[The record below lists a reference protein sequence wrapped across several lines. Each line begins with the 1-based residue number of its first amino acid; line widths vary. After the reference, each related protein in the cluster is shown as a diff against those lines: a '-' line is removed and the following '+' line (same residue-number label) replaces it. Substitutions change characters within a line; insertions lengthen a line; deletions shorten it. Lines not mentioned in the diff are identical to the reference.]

1 MRPPKGTNST
11 RHFLKKLLSFLC
23 LIAAISLFSFVACR
37 SRNEKRFDLKGKVV
51 AVEPQKHLV
60 TVSHE
65 DIKGYMPA
73 MTMPFTVPSESDL
86 QIIAPDDE
94 ITATLVI
101 DGKHSWLEDL
111 IITRQSATAP
121 AMPGAQMAKEG
132 DEVPNFTLRNQDNR
146 EIHIKDYRGKTLLLT
161 FIYTRCPVPDYCTLM
176 SDNFA
181 QIDRALGED
190 QELYAKTHL
199 LSISIDPSYDTP
211 KVLRSY
217 GAAHTERYQ
226 NETFAHWEFAGGT
239 SEQVKEIAQFF
250 GLTYFPEKDQIIHAL
265 RTVIVTPGGKV
276 GKIYGGNEWKPKEIV
291 EQIKKQSA
299 ASAVKAP

>member
-1 MRPPKGTNST
+1 MKPQKSTKGTIVV
-11 RHFLKKLLSFLC
+11 LLLMC
-23 LIAAISLFSFVACR
+23 VLFGVSCR
-37 SRNEKRFDLKGKVV
+37 RSGGEKRFDLKGKVLV
-51 AVEPQKHLV
+51 VEPDKHLV

-86 QIIAPDDE
+86 QILAPGDE

-101 DGKHSWLEDL
+101 DGSQSWLDGL
-111 IITRQSATAP
+111 IITRQSAISA
-121 AMPGAQMAKEG
+121 AMPSVMMAKEG

-146 EIHIKDYRGKTLLLT
+146 EIHLQNYRGRTMLLT

-181 QIDRALGED
+181 QIDRALSQDAG
-190 QELYAKTHL
+190 LYAKTHL
-199 LSISIDPSYDTP
+199 LSISIDPTFDTP
-211 KVLRSY
+211 QVLRSY

-239 SEQVKEIAQFF
+239 TEQVKKIAEYF
-250 GLTYFPEKDQIIHAL
+250 GLTYFPEKDQIIHGL
-265 RTVIVTPGGKV
+265 RTVIINPEGTVA
-276 GKIYGGNEWKPKEIV
+276 KIYSGNDWKPEEV
-291 EQIKKQSA
+291 VGEIKKNLS
-299 ASAVKAP
+299 PNP

>member
-1 MRPPKGTNST
+1 MKPQKGTKST
-11 RHFLKKLLSFLC
+11 NQFLRKLLIFFCLFL
-23 LIAAISLFSFVACR
+23 AISVFSFVACR
-37 SRNEKRFDLKGKVV
+37 RGNQKRFDLKGKVL
-51 AVEPQKHLV
+51 AVEREKHLV

-65 DIKGYMPA
+65 DIKGHMPA

-86 QIIAPDDE
+86 QILAPNDE

-101 DGKHSWLEDL
+101 DGSHSWLEDL
-111 IITRQSATAP
+111 IITRQSPTAP
-121 AMPGAQMAKEG
+121 AIPGVKIAKEG

-146 EIHIKDYRGKTLLLT
+146 EIHIKDYRGQALLLT

-181 QIDRALGED
+181 QIDRALGQD
-190 QELYAKTHL
+190 PELYGKTHL
-199 LSISIDPSYDTP
+199 LSISIDPAYDTP

-239 SEQVKEIAQFF
+239 NEQVKEIAQFF

-265 RTVIVTPGGKV
+265 RTVIIDSHGKV
-276 GKIYGGNEWKPKEIV
+276 AKIYGGNEWKVDEVVNQLRKTVTTDET
-291 EQIKKQSA
+291 E
-299 ASAVKAP
+299 

>member
-1 MRPPKGTNST
+1 V
-11 RHFLKKLLSFLC
+11 
-23 LIAAISLFSFVACR
+23 I
-37 SRNEKRFDLKGKVV
+37 
-51 AVEPQKHLV
+51 AVEPEKRLV

-65 DIKGYMPA
+65 DVKGYMPA
-73 MTMPFTVPSESDL
+73 MTMPFAVKNEADL
-86 QIIAPDDE
+86 QILAPDDE

-111 IITRQSATAP
+111 IISRQSATAP
-121 AMPGAQMAKEG
+121 AMPGVQMAKEG
-132 DEVPNFTLRNQDNR
+132 DEVPNFTLRNQDDR

-181 QIDRALGED
+181 QIDRALGQNPEV
-190 QELYAKTHL
+190 YGKTHL
-199 LSISIDPSYDTP
+199 LSISIDPEYDTP

-239 SEQVKEIAQFF
+239 KEQVKAIAQFF

-265 RTVIVTPGGKV
+265 RTVIIDPHGKV
-276 GKIYGGNEWKPKEIV
+276 VKIYGGNDWKPEEIV
-291 EQIKKQSA
+291 AVMQKQ
-299 ASAVKAP
+299 

>member
-1 MRPPKGTNST
+1 MKPRKGAKST
-11 RHFLKKLLSFLC
+11 KIVFVFLSVLALSLLFG
-23 LIAAISLFSFVACR
+23 AACR
-37 SRNEKRFDLKGKVV
+37 KSNAKRYDLKGKVL
-51 AVEPQKHLV
+51 AVEPEKHLV
-60 TVSHE
+60 TVAHE
-65 DIKGYMPA
+65 DIKDYMPA
-73 MTMPFTVPSESDL
+73 MTMAYTVPSESDL

-121 AMPGAQMAKEG
+121 AMPGAQMAKPG
-132 DEVPNFTLRNQDNR
+132 DDVPNFTLLNQDNR

-181 QIDRALGED
+181 QIDRALGAD
-190 QELYAKTHL
+190 QELYGKTHL
-199 LSISIDPSYDTP
+199 LSISIDPEYDTP

-226 NETFAHWEFAGGT
+226 NETFAHWEFVGGT
-239 SEQVKEIAQFF
+239 KEQVKEIAQFF

-265 RTVIVTPGGKV
+265 RTVIVDPQGRV
-276 GKIYGGNEWKPKEIV
+276 AQIYGGNDWKV
-291 EQIKKQSA
+291 DDVVDQIKKQSA
-299 ASAVKAP
+299 SSAVKAP